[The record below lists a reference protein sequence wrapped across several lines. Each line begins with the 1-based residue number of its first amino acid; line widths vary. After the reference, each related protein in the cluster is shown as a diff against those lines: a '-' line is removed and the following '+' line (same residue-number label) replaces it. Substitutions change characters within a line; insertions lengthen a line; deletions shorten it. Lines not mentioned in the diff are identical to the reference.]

1 MWLLIVSSRSRNAL
15 LHAGFQVSRSHALPG
30 SLKTTAT
37 RQDIHDVFRNWVK
50 THPVKAESISPT
62 SPAHYL
68 HSKDPRYVPL
78 DLIV

>member
-1 MWLLIVSSRSRNAL
+1 M

-68 HSKDPRYVPL
+68 HSKEPRYVPL
-78 DLIV
+78 ALIV